1 MKAALF
7 DLDGTLIN
15 SLADIAWAMNLAL
28 REHGLREYPEKDYRY
43 FVGSGVYV
51 LTSRVIGER
60 TDLEEK
66 VRKTYMANYAAH
78 SLDRTAPYP
87 GIENMLRDLKRQGVK
102 LCVFSNKP
110 DPDTQHIVRHFF
122 GGDLFDAVQG
132 QISGIPIKPDPAGAL
147 QLAQKLDVKPAEML
161 YAGDSGVDMQCA
173 VRAGM
178 QACGVLWGFR
188 DEPELRE
195 NGARFLLHDP
205 AELTDV
211 IKL

>member
-147 QLAQKLDVKPAEML
+147 QLAQKLDVEPAEML

-195 NGARFLLHDP
+195 NGARSNLRFPPILFR
-205 AELTDV
+205 
-211 IKL
+211 